1 MNIKSSWILTS
12 RDNAE
17 KGKEEKKDA
26 TLFKVKS
33 LLDAVKAKCN
43 KIEPEPFHSMKEQ
56 IIPAKKNG
64 VGLFTNIIQ
73 KSHSNGASI
82 ILYEPVNR
90 ALSPT
95 FLSMVGKNNN
105 GGKPLPVKDI
115 FLPLNCPES
124 IQTKHLLQIAWMVTH
139 FHLKKSWI
147 CKAVDHLITT
157 PISIMV
163 FTLSNSLTTDLLGMK
178 TEKVFQRWDA
188 KQKKHIQVK
197 CTDTVLSYN
206 ASMSRPDL
214 VLI

>member
-73 KSHSNGASI
+73 KKSFKWGFNNLI
-82 ILYEPVNR
+82 R
-90 ALSPT
+90 A
-95 FLSMVGKNNN
+95 G
-105 GGKPLPVKDI
+105 
-115 FLPLNCPES
+115 ES
-124 IQTKHLLQIAWMVTH
+124 SV
-139 FHLKKSWI
+139 
-147 CKAVDHLITT
+147 
-157 PISIMV
+157 ISDFFIY
-163 FTLSNSLTTDLLGMK
+163 G
-178 TEKVFQRWDA
+178 W
-188 KQKKHIQVK
+188 
-197 CTDTVLSYN
+197 
-206 ASMSRPDL
+206 
-214 VLI
+214 